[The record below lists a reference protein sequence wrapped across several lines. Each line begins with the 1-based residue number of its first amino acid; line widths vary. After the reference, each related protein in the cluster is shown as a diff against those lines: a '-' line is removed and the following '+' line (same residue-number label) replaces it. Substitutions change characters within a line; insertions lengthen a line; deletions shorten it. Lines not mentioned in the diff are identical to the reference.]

1 MRAETISLGV
11 VAAASAALAFYFWRA
26 NVGLKNALLALKSD
40 ENERISRLEHDL
52 RSPLGALRGFS
63 TLLREYVEKHS
74 EALPAFPLKHV
85 NGIDQAAHK
94 ILQIIEIA
102 AEKENECR

>member
-1 MRAETISLGV
+1 MRVETISLGV
-11 VAAASAALAFYFWRA
+11 VAAASAAIAVYFWRV

-40 ENERISRLEHDL
+40 ENDRILRLEHDL

-74 EALPAFPLKHV
+74 DDLQAFPLKHV

-94 ILQIIEIA
+94 MLQIIEIA
-102 AEKENECR
+102 AEKESECR